1 MAKMREIG
9 RRIRS
14 LQKTKQITKTMEL
27 VATSRMRKTQRRA
40 LAARPYG
47 KKLEEILRA
56 AGPGAREEE
65 FLLLRV
71 PETRRRV
78 GLLVVTSNRGLCG
91 AFNANVLRL
100 ARRSI
105 EGLRLEGIDVEI
117 HTVGRKGANAL
128 RYRGYAIA
136 SSRSDIGD
144 RPTMAQAS
152 EIAGLFIDEF
162 LRGTIDELR
171 VVYASFASLSSQ
183 PPVTEVVLP
192 FPALEEERARRP
204 DFLLEP
210 TARTIL
216 GNLLP
221 RIVEHKI
228 FRALLENAAGE
239 QAARRIAMKNATD
252 NAEELIRLL
261 TRSYNRARQAQIT
274 QEIAEI
280 VGGASAL
287 V

>member
-27 VATSRMRKTQRRA
+27 VATSRMRKTQQRA

-47 KKLEEILRA
+47 KKLEEILSA
-56 AGPGAREEE
+56 AGPGARAEE
-65 FLLLRV
+65 FPLLRT
-71 PETRRRV
+71 PKETRKI

-105 EGLRLEGIDVEI
+105 QELREEGIEVEL
-117 HTVGRKGANAL
+117 HMVGRKGANAL

-136 SSRSDIGD
+136 TSRSDIGD

-152 EIAGLFIDEF
+152 EIGGLFIEKF
-162 LRGTIDELR
+162 LRGEIDGFR
-171 VVYASFASLSSQ
+171 IAYASFGSLASQ
-183 PPVTEVVLP
+183 TPVIGIVLP
-192 FPALEEERARRP
+192 FPAADEEEPCP

-210 TARTIL
+210 SARAIL
-216 GNLLP
+216 KRLLP
-221 RIVEHKI
+221 RLVEHRI
-228 FRALLENAAGE
+228 FRALLESAAGE

-261 TRSYNRARQAQIT
+261 TRSFNRARQAQIT

-280 VGGASAL
+280 VGGAAASD
-287 V
+287 